1 MLAALLPS
9 LRHVKC
15 SYLIRA
21 LAGAAAAIP
30 IRFPLAG
37 CAVVAFLSLFCKD
50 RALERDR
57 PYQREKKAFL
67 PLFPAVF
74 SPFLSAFTPPS
85 SWVPLWAVNSPR
97 LSQLTFMLSRP
108 QTGRVSVHALV
119 LVVYSLAGL
128 ICCST
133 LLF

>member
-9 LRHVKC
+9 LRHVEC

-57 PYQREKKAFL
+57 PYQRKKGFSSPL
-67 PLFPAVF
+67 SCCLFPLPVGF
-74 SPFLSAFTPPS
+74 YPPFLLGTFVGSKQSATQP
-85 SWVPLWAVNSPR
+85 AH
-97 LSQLTFMLSRP
+97 
-108 QTGRVSVHALV
+108 VHAFA
-119 LVVYSLAGL
+119 SADWTG
-128 ICCST
+128 
-133 LLF
+133 